1 MAIVRDVMLAIGLFT
16 LVVVS
21 FNLIL
26 GDLMTDYEAEPF
38 DDPDWQ
44 EDYDYMQNYT
54 ETAQAQQES
63 ALKDVPI
70 VGAVIEVWQ
79 KTTAA
84 IRLVGGTVDLFFSS
98 IQTFLKNIIKLPA
111 AIVNFIIAVL
121 MAGFAFIIISALRK
135 YKV

>member
-1 MAIVRDVMLAIGLFT
+1 MAIVRDVMIAIGFFT

-26 GDLMTDYEAEPF
+26 GDLMTDYDAEPF
-38 DDPDWQ
+38 DDPNWQ
-44 EDYDYMQNYT
+44 EDYDYIQNFT
-54 ETAQAQQES
+54 ATAQAQQES
-63 ALKDVPI
+63 ALKDIPI

-84 IRLVGGTVDLFFSS
+84 IRLVGGTVSLFFSS
-98 IQTFLKNIIKLPA
+98 VVNFLGTTLKLPP
-111 AIVNFIIAVL
+111 AIVNFIPAL
-121 MAGFAFIIISALRK
+121 MGAGFAFIIISALRK

>member
-1 MAIVRDVMLAIGLFT
+1 MAIVRDVMLAIGFFT

-26 GDLMTDYEAEPF
+26 GDMMTDYGAEPF

-44 EDYDYMQNYT
+44 EDYDYIQNF
-54 ETAQAQQES
+54 TATANVQQES

-84 IRLVGGTVDLFFSS
+84 IRLVGGTVSLFFSS
-98 IQTFLKNIIKLPA
+98 VVTFLGTTLRLPPV
-111 AIVNFIIAVL
+111 IVNFIPAL
-121 MAGFAFIIISALRK
+121 LGAGLAFIIISALRK

>member
-1 MAIVRDVMLAIGLFT
+1 MAIVRDIMLAIGFFT

-26 GDLMTDYEAEPF
+26 GDLMTNYDAEPF
-38 DDPDWQ
+38 DNPDWQ
-44 EDYDYMQNYT
+44 EDYDYMQEFT

-84 IRLVGGTVDLFFSS
+84 IRLVGGMVGLFFSS
-98 IQTFLKNIIKLPA
+98 ITTFLGTTLRLPP
-111 AIVNFIIAVL
+111 AIANFIPALIG
-121 MAGFAFIIISALRK
+121 AGFAFIVISALRK

>member
-1 MAIVRDVMLAIGLFT
+1 MAIVRDIMLAIGFFT

-26 GDLMTDYEAEPF
+26 GDLMTNYDAEPF
-38 DDPDWQ
+38 DNPDWQ
-44 EDYDYMQNYT
+44 EDYDYMQEFT

-84 IRLVGGTVDLFFSS
+84 IRLVGGMVGLFFGS
-98 IQTFLKNIIKLPA
+98 ITTFLGTTLRLPP
-111 AIVNFIIAVL
+111 AIANFIPALIG
-121 MAGFAFIIISALRK
+121 AGFAFVVISALRK